1 MIYDVQPASFWKRIS
16 AFLLDFILLS
26 ILVVGFA
33 WVFSL
38 VVNYDKYTN
47 QYEEYTKQYET
58 TYGVSFNITEAEYNE
73 YTETEKT
80 NFDNARMA
88 FENDP
93 EVLKTYNLMI
103 NLLLIMVV
111 FSVLI
116 AVLLYEFIL
125 PLILHDGQTIGKK
138 CFGLCVVKNNS
149 VKLNNISLFARS
161 ILGKG
166 TLELLIPV
174 FLVLLTLFGGIG
186 ILGPILIAI
195 IFIIQIVL
203 YFTTKNH
210 TIIHDLIAYTVVV
223 DKPSQMIFED
233 EETLIEYKTKLR
245 AEEVKKKDY

>member
-1 MIYDVQPASFWKRIS
+1 MIYDVQPASFWKRVS

-47 QYEEYTKQYET
+47 QYEEYTIKYENE
-58 TYGVSFNITEAEYNE
+58 YNVSFDITEEEYNS
-73 YTETEKT
+73 YTETEKL
-80 NFDNARMA
+80 NFDNARIA

-103 NLLLIMVV
+103 NLLLIMLV
-111 FSVLI
+111 FSILI
-116 AVLLYEFIL
+116 SVFLYEFLI
-125 PLILHDGQTIGKK
+125 PLFLHDGQTIGKK

-166 TLELLIPV
+166 TLELLIPI
-174 FLVLLTLFGGIG
+174 FLILLTLFGGIG
-186 ILGPILIAI
+186 ILGPILILI
-195 IFIIQIVL
+195 ILIIQIVL
-203 YFTTKNH
+203 YFVTKNH
-210 TIIHDLIAYTVVV
+210 TVIHDLIAYTVVA

-245 AEEVKKKDY
+245 AEEVKRKDY